1 MGNIFTCI
9 KAPRKLWLMLF
20 EAKGSNKL
28 RRDGFTRCRTLN
40 KLEPMYLLESEINFQ
55 QIKFE
60 NVFRASSATSKVR
73 DS

>member
-1 MGNIFTCI
+1 
-9 KAPRKLWLMLF
+9 
-20 EAKGSNKL
+20 
-28 RRDGFTRCRTLN
+28 
-40 KLEPMYLLESEINFQ
+40 MYLLESEINFQ